1 MINLSPS
8 GSKNDPNTKLKIY
21 DLENAAVKHAAVLRP
36 NEFENKSRQIPKQ
49 KLAIRKVILLIFIGK
64 VKIKTNAMYGSN
76 DPKKSKLLKINPW
89 RRIKIINLLSTRKY
103 TLAIIC

>member
-49 KLAIRKVILLIFIGK
+49 KLAIRKVILLRDSSK
-64 VKIKTNAMYGSN
+64 GSLYI
-76 DPKKSKLLKINPW
+76 SKLAFNSEGTGLPGGNFCLNGSTW
-89 RRIKIINLLSTRKY
+89 RLFFQNL
-103 TLAIIC
+103 

>member
-49 KLAIRKVILLIFIGK
+49 KLANCFQTLLRK
-64 VKIKTNAMYGSN
+64 
-76 DPKKSKLLKINPW
+76 KKFK
-89 RRIKIINLLSTRKY
+89 
-103 TLAIIC
+103 A